1 MSKRKPKN
9 AKEALERLSKHYD
22 LNKNDF
28 YELHGSWI
36 LKHSAVQKMATMP
49 SIDGHRIDI
58 SPVQTSIHEGLF
70 GKEVVMNA
78 TFSLVS
84 KDGDTIYS
92 SEMFGEANPKNT
104 KIPYP
109 WAMAHKR
116 LHDRGVLLVL
126 SLAQF
131 HIYSD
136 VEADDF
142 KENAPR
148 PEPTPVAVPAAGP
161 VRVSPPIEPPKPN
174 GAPPMPKRGVPVPT
188 IPTSAASRP
197 APPPVSAIPAAP
209 PVDSAREEPVDTED
223 VVMGLF
229 AEEGA
234 KLKRGEIINMTGLSR
249 HHAST
254 AIRSLVD
261 SGRLTSEGKTN
272 GARYCLPTED
282 GGPQGQLAVDSE
294 DPGPD
299 DSPITMDEWNKAQAN
314 LLKVGGNMM
323 QICRIIADITGHG
336 QPCMAVQSGAIT
348 RSHLDMIEQ
357 RVASGA

>member
-161 VRVSPPIEPPKPN
+161 VRGSPLPLSPRS
-174 GAPPMPKRGVPVPT
+174 PMERHPCQRGGFPFRRSQRLPHRGQHLRPSQPFPQRPLWTVP
-188 IPTSAASRP
+188 
-197 APPPVSAIPAAP
+197 
-209 PVDSAREEPVDTED
+209 
-223 VVMGLF
+223 G
-229 AEEGA
+229 
-234 KLKRGEIINMTGLSR
+234 
-249 HHAST
+249 
-254 AIRSLVD
+254 RSP
-261 SGRLTSEGKTN
+261 LT
-272 GARYCLPTED
+272 RR
-282 GGPQGQLAVDSE
+282 
-294 DPGPD
+294 
-299 DSPITMDEWNKAQAN
+299 MW
-314 LLKVGGNMM
+314 
-323 QICRIIADITGHG
+323 
-336 QPCMAVQSGAIT
+336 
-348 RSHLDMIEQ
+348 
-357 RVASGA
+357 